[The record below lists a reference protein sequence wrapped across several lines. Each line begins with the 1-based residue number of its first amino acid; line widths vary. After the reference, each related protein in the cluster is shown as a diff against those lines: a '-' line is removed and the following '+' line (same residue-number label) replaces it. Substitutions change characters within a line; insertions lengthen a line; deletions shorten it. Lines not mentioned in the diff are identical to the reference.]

1 MDVPQEPKVKRA
13 MNPQE
18 LERNERRK
26 KAFEE
31 LKRINPKAR
40 WVDAS
45 KLVGYRN
52 RGDKNSEVALLKNI
66 ATKNSGTKKANAVPA
81 APSVAA
87 QSAWKNI
94 KAQVNKDVL
103 ESGMKLNGIDR
114 RALATSRKLN
124 PGLSVANFMRNR
136 VPHKRRTKKVNVAAP
151 VAPSAAAQSAWK
163 NIKAQVNKNVLES
176 GMKLNGIDRRAL
188 ATSRKLN
195 PGLSVA
201 NFMRNRVPHKR
212 RTKKVVPKNS
222 YNIQKAKNKAIIN
235 YYNQKRV
242 RQEKELLNFKP
253 QANSGRLQNFFNRS

>member
-81 APSVAA
+81 APSV
-87 QSAWKNI
+87 
-94 KAQVNKDVL
+94 
-103 ESGMKLNGIDR
+103 
-114 RALATSRKLN
+114 
-124 PGLSVANFMRNR
+124 
-136 VPHKRRTKKVNVAAP
+136 
-151 VAPSAAAQSAWK
+151 AAQSAWK